1 MFGARRDGLEV
12 IGVVLNCAD
21 WFNEA
26 ARLMD
31 LGFERYEGFT
41 ALSAGET
48 VRVLPVTG
56 GRQDTVYICA
66 GADLTAAVPKGEI
79 PALEYDMPDSLPA
92 GMQMGDAVGE
102 ARILL
107 DGCTLASVP
116 LVLTESLTPRDYAFE
131 LERVLR
137 CWPLQGEPLS
147 Q

>member
-1 MFGARRDGLEV
+1 
-12 IGVVLNCAD
+12 
-21 WFNEA
+21 
-26 ARLMD
+26 
-31 LGFERYEGFT
+31 
-41 ALSAGET
+41 
-48 VRVLPVTG
+48 
-56 GRQDTVYICA
+56 
-66 GADLTAAVPKGEI
+66 
-79 PALEYDMPDSLPA
+79 MPDVLPA

-107 DGCTLASVP
+107 DGRTLASVP

>member
-1 MFGARRDGLEV
+1 MVNLD
-12 IGVVLNCAD
+12 D
-21 WFNEA
+21 MA
-26 ARLMD
+26 ARALVPEQLPHYVQSVSALRPVQTGPC
-31 LGFERYEGFT
+31 LGWRL
-41 ALSAGET
+41 ADRL
-48 VRVLPVTG
+48 VLVAYPD
-56 GRQDTVYICA
+56 REPPYA
-66 GADLTAAVPKGEI
+66 PADLTAAVPKGEI

-107 DGCTLASVP
+107 DGRTLASVP

>member
-1 MFGARRDGLEV
+1 M
-12 IGVVLNCAD
+12 VLNCAD

-41 ALSAGET
+41 ALSEGENGARLAGH
-48 VRVLPVTG
+48 
-56 GRQDTVYICA
+56 GRQA
-66 GADLTAAVPKGEI
+66 GYGLYLRGRGPDRRRAQGEI
-79 PALEYDMPDSLPA
+79 PALEFDMPDSLPA
-92 GMQMGDAVGE
+92 GMQMGDVVGE
-102 ARILL
+102 ARIMLE
-107 DGCTLASVP
+107 GRMLASVP

-147 Q
+147 E

>member
-1 MFGARRDGLEV
+1 MLGAA
-12 IGVVLNCAD
+12 C
-21 WFNEA
+21 
-26 ARLMD
+26 
-31 LGFERYEGFT
+31 
-41 ALSAGET
+41 SGET

-107 DGCTLASVP
+107 DGRMLASVP